1 MGTAVDQIFS
11 DLQLEEGGQNTV
23 LATHQAVDSLFS
35 FVFILEKSLAS
46 FHIDDIAP
54 SLLFSLP
61 ACSRRTLFIL
71 DSISFCI
78 ICC

>member
-1 MGTAVDQIFS
+1 MGTAVDQTFS

-23 LATHQAVDSLFS
+23 LATHQAVNSLFS

-46 FHIDDIAP
+46 FHIGDVAP
-54 SLLFSLP
+54 SLPFSLP
-61 ACSRRTLFIL
+61 VCSPRTLFIL